1 VSVSKLT
8 GRRIR
13 RVLWLSLAALSV
25 FTMAAGGAVA
35 HLLPGRVALWR
46 PASVTAGHLTP
57 AGPVLGPAGDPAS
70 GQAATSAGISAAVSG
85 LLSSATLGQ
94 HVGALVTDLSTGQ
107 VLFSSQPD
115 AGFAPASTAKLTTAV
130 AALDV
135 LGPDARLT
143 TRVVAGPVVGGTAAA
158 GTGPTPITLVG
169 GGDPTLAAGSPP
181 ATDYPQP
188 ATLVSLAASTA
199 RALRAKGVQTVT
211 LAYDTGLFSGP
222 EMGPGWTQ
230 GYIATGNV
238 TPIEPLEVD
247 QGRLT
252 AGGAPDDVD
261 GAGVRR
267 STTPAADAARAF
279 ASFLGSDG
287 ITVSGPP
294 AAQPAPAGNAV
305 LASVSSPP
313 LAQIVGQML
322 AESNNV
328 IAENLARQVAIATG
342 QPASFAGG
350 AAAVTTVLGKLGV
363 HGGFSLLDGSGL
375 SPQDQISPSVLIQ
388 LIHMAAAPG
397 EPALRPVITGLPV
410 AGFSGTLGPGGS
422 VFGALG
428 QPALGVVRA
437 KTGNLSTVAALAGVA
452 YARNG
457 QLLSF
462 AFMADQLP
470 ANGLVPGADQLTRL
484 ATALAACGCR

>member
-1 VSVSKLT
+1 VSVSEPT

-13 RVLWLSLAALSV
+13 RVVWLSLVLLSV
-25 FTMAAGGAVA
+25 FTMVAGVAVVR
-35 HLLPGRVALWR
+35 LLPRRVALWQ
-46 PASVTAGHLTP
+46 PASVTAGRLSP
-57 AGPVLGPAGDPAS
+57 AGQVLGPAADPPS
-70 GQAATSAGISAAVSG
+70 GQAATGAGVNAAVAGMLGSP
-85 LLSSATLGQ
+85 TLGS
-94 HVGALVTDLSTGQ
+94 HVGALVTDLSSGQ

-115 AGFAPASTAKLTTAV
+115 GAFAPASTAKLTTAV
-130 AALDV
+130 AALNV

-143 TRVVAGPVVGGTAAA
+143 TRVVGGTVAG
-158 GTGPTPITLVG
+158 GTGPAPITLIG

-188 ATLVSLAASTA
+188 ATLLSLAASAA
-199 RALRAKGVQTVT
+199 RQLRAKGIRTVT
-211 LAYDTGLFSGP
+211 LGYDTSLFTGP

-238 TPIEPLEVD
+238 TPIESLEVD

-252 AGGAPDDVD
+252 AGGAPDDAD

-267 STTPAADAARAF
+267 SVTPAADAASAF
-279 ASFLGSDG
+279 ASFLDRDG

-294 AAQPAPAGNAV
+294 AAQPAPAGNTV

-328 IAENLARQVAIATG
+328 IAENLARQVAIATR

-350 AAAVTTVLGKLGV
+350 AAAVTAVLGKLGV
-363 HGGFSLLDGSGL
+363 HGGVSLLDGSGL
-375 SPQDQISPSVLIQ
+375 SPLDRISPTVLVQ
-388 LIHMAAAPG
+388 LIHLAAAPS

-437 KTGNLSTVAALAGVA
+437 KTGNLSTVAALAGIA

-470 ANGLVPGADQLTRL
+470 STGLVPGADQLTRL

>member
-1 VSVSKLT
+1 VSVSEPA
-8 GRRIR
+8 GRTIQ

-25 FTMAAGGAVA
+25 FTMGAGVAVA
-35 HLLPGRVALWR
+35 HLMPGRVALWR
-46 PASVTAGHLTP
+46 SASVTAGHLAQ
-57 AGPVLGPAGDPAS
+57 AGPVLGPAGDPSS
-70 GQAATSAGISAAVSG
+70 GKAATSAGVSAAVSG
-85 LLSSATLGQ
+85 LLSSPTLGP

-107 VLFSSQPD
+107 VLFSSQSD

-143 TRVVAGPVVGGTAAA
+143 TRVVAGSVAA
-158 GTGPTPITLVG
+158 GTGSAPITLVG
-169 GGDPTLAAGSPP
+169 GGDPTLAAGTPP
-181 ATDYPQP
+181 ASDYPQP
-188 ATLVSLAASTA
+188 ATLVSLAAGTA
-199 RALRAKGVQTVT
+199 RALRAKGIHTVT

-230 GYIATGNV
+230 GYITTGNV
-238 TPIEPLEVD
+238 TPIESLEVD

-294 AAQPAPAGNAV
+294 ALQPAPAGNAV

-350 AAAVTTVLGKLGV
+350 AAAVTAVLGKLGV
-363 HGGFSLLDGSGL
+363 HSGFSLLDGSGL
-375 SPQDQISPSVLIQ
+375 SPQDRISPGVLIQ
-388 LIHMAAAPG
+388 LIHLAAAPG
-397 EPALRPVITGLPV
+397 EPDLRPAITGLPV

-437 KTGNLSTVAALAGVA
+437 KTGNLSTVVALAGIA

-470 ANGLVPGADQLTRL
+470 TSGLVPGADQLTRL
-484 ATALAACGCR
+484 ATALAACGCQ